1 MPVTQHRLLQSP
13 KPFKQEN
20 ECGLS
25 AFHDSHTLYA
35 YTKPAASSY
44 GKDFFIAVPSTF
56 RIGLTPQLIIGT
68 FASNASYLVETE
80 AGVIQTGALYFNS
93 PATVT
98 FNTTDILVAG
108 SDYTHREKGIHVQAT
123 GVESIFVLVTTRNP
137 QGFGDYLA
145 YPCQNFEVNDYM
157 YYAVSTTSTSPG
169 FRSQVVLVACENE
182 TEVIISPTEAVNL
195 PRDAQDPDSSQ
206 IGILA
211 GDNHTVTLNQMQTL
225 LIATG
230 GADLTGT
237 KIVSNKPLTVI
248 SGHECGN
255 VPESVNFCEQL
266 AVQVPPTSTWG
277 SEFLLAPFTGRTSG
291 QYYKVVASSNGTTVV
306 YNCGTNNTIGTVL
319 MNPGQ
324 SFLFR
329 TEWTDYCYLFTDK
342 PVLVVQMATGGSVD
356 NVGDPVMAIVPP
368 IPQHVSSSSFL
379 SLETV
384 TFDTHAISVTVA
396 REHFESLDILLDG
409 MPLNCTWNEIVNLDD
424 CVVGFGCN
432 MNVTAGSHAVSH
444 HAEGGLLSVMAYGF
458 DSTPLQGY
466 AYTAGMNVQLRDQA
480 INVTGIRCNYHKY
493 NYTVTSAFQQ
503 HCAQIK

>member
-1 MPVTQHRLLQSP
+1 M
-13 KPFKQEN
+13 
-20 ECGLS
+20 
-25 AFHDSHTLYA
+25 
-35 YTKPAASSY
+35 
-44 GKDFFIAVPSTF
+44 
-56 RIGLTPQLIIGT
+56 
-68 FASNASYLVETE
+68 ETD
-80 AGVIQTGALYFNS
+80 AGVIQTGSVSLNS

-98 FNTTDILVAG
+98 FDTTDILVTG
-108 SDYTHREKGIHVQAT
+108 SDYTQREKGIHVQAT
-123 GVESIFVLVTTRNP
+123 GMESIFVLVTTRNP

-145 YPCQNFEVNDYM
+145 FPCQRFEVDDYV
-157 YYAVSTTSTSPG
+157 YYAVSTTSTSLG
-169 FRSQVVLVACENE
+169 FRSQVVLVACEDD
-182 TEVIISPTEAVNL
+182 TEVMITPTETVNL
-195 PRDAQDPDSSQ
+195 PMDAQDPNSVQ
-206 IGILA
+206 INILA
-211 GDNHTVTLNQMQTL
+211 GDDHTVTINQMQTL

-291 QYYKVVASSNGTTVV
+291 QYYKVVASSNDTTIV
-306 YNCGTNNTIGTVL
+306 YKCGMANAIGTVL

-329 TEWTDYCYLFTDK
+329 TELTDYCYLFTDK

-368 IPQHVSSSSFL
+368 IPQHVSSASFL
-379 SLETV
+379 SMQTV
-384 TFDTHAISVTVA
+384 TFDTHSISVTVA
-396 REHFESLDILLDG
+396 KEYFRPLDILFDG
-409 MPLNCTWNEIVNLDD
+409 MPLNCIWNEIMNLDD

-432 MNVTAGSHAVSH
+432 MNVTAGSHTVSH
-444 HAEGGLLSVMAYGF
+444 RAEGGLLSVMAYGF

-466 AYTAGMNVQLRDQA
+466 AYTAGITIQLREQSV
-480 INVTGIRCNYHKY
+480 NQTGIEYLTAK
-493 NYTVTSAFQQ
+493 
-503 HCAQIK
+503 